1 MKGNAKTLFVASED
15 IATALNLLESIEVEV
30 GFDSDD
36 PESIEQAILAVEEA
50 INARLSAHRGDAR
63 IESAILR
70 VKLDFRCAILATL
83 LRHMPEFGRA
93 TASESVSDIGD
104 EMLAQIAARRD

>member
-1 MKGNAKTLFVASED
+1 MRENAETLFVASED

-30 GFDSDD
+30 GFDCDD

-50 INARLSAHRGDAR
+50 INTRLSAHRGDAR

-70 VKLDFRCAILATL
+70 VKLDFRSAILDQA
-83 LRHMPEFGRA
+83 
-93 TASESVSDIGD
+93 ASDDDDGEGISAVYN
-104 EMLAQIAARRD
+104 LH

>member
-1 MKGNAKTLFVASED
+1 M
-15 IATALNLLESIEVEV
+15 NLLESIEVEV

-50 INARLSAHRGDAR
+50 INTRLSAHRGDAR

-70 VKLDFRCAILATL
+70 VKLDFRCAILDQVSSDEDDDEAICSVHTL
-83 LRHMPEFGRA
+83 H
-93 TASESVSDIGD
+93 
-104 EMLAQIAARRD
+104 

>member
-1 MKGNAKTLFVASED
+1 MRENAETVFVASED
-15 IATALNLLESIEVEV
+15 IATAMNLLESIEVEV

-50 INARLSAHRGDAR
+50 INTRLSGHRGDSR

-70 VKLDFRCAILATL
+70 VKLDFRCAILDQ
-83 LRHMPEFGRA
+83 
-93 TASESVSDIGD
+93 ASSDEDDD
-104 EMLAQIAARRD
+104 EAICSFYSLH

>member
-1 MKGNAKTLFVASED
+1 MRENAETLFVASED
-15 IATALNLLESIEVEV
+15 IATALNLLESVEVEI

-50 INARLSAHRGDAR
+50 INTRLSGHRGDAR

-70 VKLDFRCAILATL
+70 VKSDFRCAILEQASSDEDDDGAINSIHTL
-83 LRHMPEFGRA
+83 H
-93 TASESVSDIGD
+93 
-104 EMLAQIAARRD
+104 

>member
-1 MKGNAKTLFVASED
+1 MKEDAKTLFVASDD
-15 IATALNLLESIEVEV
+15 IATALNLLEDIEVEV

-50 INARLSAHRGDAR
+50 INTRLSGHRGDAR

-70 VKLDFRCAILATL
+70 AKSDFRCSILDQASSSDNDDEVISTIHTL
-83 LRHMPEFGRA
+83 H
-93 TASESVSDIGD
+93 
-104 EMLAQIAARRD
+104 

>member
-1 MKGNAKTLFVASED
+1 MRDNAETLFVASED
-15 IATALNLLESIEVEV
+15 IATALNLLESVEVEI

-50 INARLSAHRGDAR
+50 INTRLIGHRGDAR

-70 VKLDFRCAILATL
+70 VKSDFRCAIL
-83 LRHMPEFGRA
+83 EQ
-93 TASESVSDIGD
+93 ASSDEDNDGAISS
-104 EMLAQIAARRD
+104 IHTVH

>member
-1 MKGNAKTLFVASED
+1 MRETTKTLFVASEY

-36 PESIEQAILAVEEA
+36 PESIEQATLAVEEA

-70 VKLDFRCAILATL
+70 VKLDFRCAILDQASSEEDDDEAISSVHTL
-83 LRHMPEFGRA
+83 H
-93 TASESVSDIGD
+93 
-104 EMLAQIAARRD
+104 